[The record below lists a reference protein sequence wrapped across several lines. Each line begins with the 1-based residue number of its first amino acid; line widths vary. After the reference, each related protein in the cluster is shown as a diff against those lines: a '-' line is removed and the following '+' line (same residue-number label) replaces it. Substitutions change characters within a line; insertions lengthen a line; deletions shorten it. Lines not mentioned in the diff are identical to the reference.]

1 MQIPD
6 WLLEILVCPE
16 RKDLSLKLVGQSALE
31 RLNQRIVNGEVKN
44 RAGKKVEKVIEE
56 GLLREDGKVLYPIW
70 DGIPVLLIEEGI
82 ELVEGDV
89 VIG

>member
-56 GLLREDGKVLYPIW
+56 GLLREDGKVLYPIR

>member
-31 RLNQRIVNGEVKN
+31 MLNQRIVNGEVKN

-56 GLLREDGKVLYPIW
+56 GLLREDGKVLYPIR